1 MSENKKIKNRNKE
14 LGDFGEKI
22 ARKILIEKGYEIIEL
37 NYRTKFGEI
46 DIIAKE
52 NNILVFVEVKTRTNK
67 NFKAIDSITRKKQE
81 TMATVANIFI
91 SEKAPIYDDLEVRF
105 DLVLIDEGNI
115 EILKNAFII

>member
-1 MSENKKIKNRNKE
+1 MPEIKKLKNRNKE

-91 SEKAPIYDDLEVRF
+91 SKKAPIYDDLEVRF

>member
-52 NNILVFVEVKTRTNK
+52 NNVLIFVEVKTRTNK

-91 SEKAPIYDDLEVRF
+91 SEKSPIYDDLEVRF

>member
-1 MSENKKIKNRNKE
+1 MPEIKKLKNRNKE

>member
-1 MSENKKIKNRNKE
+1 MPEIKKLKNRNKE

-91 SEKAPIYDDLEVRF
+91 SEKSPIYDDLEVRF

>member
-1 MSENKKIKNRNKE
+1 MPEIKKLKNRNKE

-115 EILKNAFII
+115 EILKNAFIV

>member
-91 SEKAPIYDDLEVRF
+91 SEKSPIYDDLEVRF